1 MLNYLTIKNVALIR
15 FSEIEFSKGLNVLS
29 GETGAGKSVVLD
41 ALNFALGQKADKSM
55 ICHGEKDCSVTC
67 SFDITNNFLVQQVL
81 NEFEIDY
88 DNEIVIKRTFNVD
101 GKSSIKL
108 NGESVTAS
116 MLRRVTSLLVDV
128 HGQSDHF
135 LLLKE
140 TNQLNLVDQLGGNA
154 INHIKDCISDLL
166 KRIKEVDNSLQGLG
180 GDEVERARKLDYLQ
194 FAISEI
200 ENLNLTEN
208 EEEELQEKKKKLL
221 NLEKIAVA
229 CEESYSALSLEGG
242 VTDVL
247 SAVARKMS
255 QISNFGK
262 EYSAISS
269 RIEVVL
275 DELNDISELI
285 GDFCDES
292 FSPETL
298 DEIQARLDA
307 ISLVKKKY
315 GKSYAELMKAL
326 EDFKNS
332 FDLINNSE
340 VEIRKL
346 NEKRAE
352 LIKNLEV
359 QYDKLS
365 YERKTVANKLSSD
378 LSDKLKEL
386 AMKNAKFVVEFSQDS
401 GEVLSVK
408 GRDSVTFMFTANKG
422 EVLKPL
428 SKIISGGELSRL
440 MLAIK
445 AVTGGN
451 YGTET
456 FIFDEIDAGI
466 SGEAAHVVAE
476 NFARIA
482 KDKQIIAISHLPQ
495 IVSMA
500 DVGYLIS
507 KNEED
512 ERTVTHVRR
521 LDDDG
526 KVYEVLRLIGG
537 DFNSQ
542 AALKHAREMV
552 SKADVFKEAL

>member
-88 DNEIVIKRTFNVD
+88 DNEIIIKRTFNVD

-154 INHIKDCISDLL
+154 INDIKDCISDLL
-166 KRIKEVDNSLQGLG
+166 KRIKEVDASLQGFG
-180 GDEVERARKLDYLQ
+180 GDEAERARKLDYLQ

-229 CEESYSALSLEGG
+229 CEESYGALSLEGG

-247 SAVARKMS
+247 SSVARKMN

-269 RIEVVL
+269 RIEVLL
-275 DELNDISELI
+275 DELTDISELI

-292 FSPETL
+292 FSPEAL

-315 GKSYAELMKAL
+315 GKSYAELMNAL

-346 NEKRAE
+346 NEKRSE
-352 LIKNLEV
+352 LIKTLEN

-365 YERKTVANKLSSD
+365 NERKSVANKLSSD

-401 GEVLSVK
+401 GEVLSLK
-408 GRDSVTFMFTANKG
+408 GRDLVTFMFTANKG
-422 EVLKPL
+422 EDLKPL

-537 DFNSQ
+537 DLNSQ
-542 AALKHAREMV
+542 AALEHAREMV
-552 SKADVFKEAL
+552 SKADVFKKAL